1 MSKTFFFS
9 LIHFVKL
16 PCFHVV
22 PLFPLFLVQIF
33 VVLFL
38 FFSGFPHFFF
48 NLTLARLFLVVVVF
62 YVFLYYKYHCILVK
76 KYTYGKV

>member
-1 MSKTFFFS
+1 MLYLF
-9 LIHFVKL
+9 
-16 PCFHVV
+16 
-22 PLFPLFLVQIF
+22 FPLFLVQIF

-62 YVFLYYKYHCILVK
+62 YVFFILQISLHI
-76 KYTYGKV
+76 GEKVYLRYSIILQIDKGHKI